1 MLGRKHTEETRKKLR
16 ESHLGYVMPDS
27 QKMKISAA
35 NIGRKLSRATMAKR
49 KATWDSLEYR
59 EQQRKNAL
67 FQWSKKKAITE

>member
-1 MLGRKHTEETRKKLR
+1 
-16 ESHLGYVMPDS
+16 
-27 QKMKISAA
+27 
-35 NIGRKLSRATMAKR
+35 MAKR